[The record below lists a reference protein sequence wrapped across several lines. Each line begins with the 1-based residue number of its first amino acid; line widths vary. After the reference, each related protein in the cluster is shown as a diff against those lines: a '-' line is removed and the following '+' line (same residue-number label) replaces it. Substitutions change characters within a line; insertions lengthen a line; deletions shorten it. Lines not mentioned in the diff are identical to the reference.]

1 MYVLCL
7 EKLEELK
14 QKYPGLIFPYYTFEE
29 AKSTYL
35 HEIGIYKLS
44 CDKSIKELISLMDFV
59 YVGRNILE
67 IV

>member
-1 MYVLCL
+1 MFGKIRRVKT
-7 EKLEELK
+7 E
-14 QKYPGLIFPYYTFEE
+14 ISRTHFPYYTFEE